1 MKGMNAG
8 GLDAAGRD
16 RLLDAASRAA
26 ENAYA
31 PYSNFRVGA
40 AVLGATGAVYRGA
53 NTENA
58 SFGLSLCAERAAL
71 AAARAAG
78 EESITAIAV
87 ACIDAPPDAPPEQR
101 MPCGAC
107 RQWML
112 ELAPEATVFILGVER
127 SFSVTE
133 LLPVGFVLGG

>member
-1 MKGMNAG
+1 MKPKDVH
-8 GLDAAGRD
+8 GLDAAVRD
-16 RLLDAASRAA
+16 RLLDTACRVA
-26 ENAYA
+26 EHAYA
-31 PYSNFRVGA
+31 PYSKFRVGA

-78 EESITAIAV
+78 EETIAAIAV

-133 LLPVGFVLGG
+133 LLPAGFVLGG

>member
-1 MKGMNAG
+1 MNNFS
-8 GLDAAGRD
+8 DAADRD
-16 RLLDAASRAA
+16 RLLQEARQAA

-40 AVLGATGAVYRGA
+40 AVLGGSGAVYRGA
-53 NTENA
+53 NIENA
-58 SFGLSLCAERAAL
+58 SLGLTLCAERAAL
-71 AAARAAG
+71 AAAYSAG
-78 EESITAIAV
+78 ERAIAAIAV
-87 ACIDAPPDAPPEQR
+87 ACVDASEGAPLERR

-127 SFSVTE
+127 SFRVTE